1 MAEPVAGSLV
11 SARRG
16 ARVALPPAPRASTRL
31 HGDRPLRAGET
42 GGGWEERG
50 VRQGQ
55 EGGGEADGGMSKG
68 TQATC
73 KRWSSDRVKN
83 QKREDKTQNKNKH
96 QIIFEIQS
104 KFNTNNYM
112 FRPWSERKHGRRG

>member
-1 MAEPVAGSLV
+1 M
-11 SARRG
+11 
-16 ARVALPPAPRASTRL
+16 
-31 HGDRPLRAGET
+31 
-42 GGGWEERG
+42 
-50 VRQGQ
+50 RQRQ
-55 EGGGEADGGMSKG
+55 EGEGEADGGMSKG

-104 KFNTNNYM
+104 KSNTNNYM